1 MLFLNHSNDYHCQ
14 KVGFK
19 SADLSADIWLDNDQI
34 IFWLVSFPRHFTR
47 KCQTFS
53 KYAFYTKSKL
63 DHCHFSANFYFWS
76 LCYIVTISSQFFVS
90 ILCLCITPVSLGA
103 AVCHKCKNLSHFG
116 HGGGR
121 SQDSCNTAVELYYLI
136 GLSEPLLWSVHWVL
150 GFNNNYKTFQLSFF

>member
-34 IFWLVSFPRHFTR
+34 VFWLVSFPRHFTR

-76 LCYIVTISSQFFVS
+76 LCHIVTISSQFLFRFCVFVS
-90 ILCLCITPVSLGA
+90 HLCPLVRLYVTNVTICHTLAMVGDAHRIAVTLPLNSITWLAYLSLCSD
-103 AVCHKCKNLSHFG
+103 LS
-116 HGGGR
+116 
-121 SQDSCNTAVELYYLI
+121 I
-136 GLSEPLLWSVHWVL
+136 G
-150 GFNNNYKTFQLSFF
+150 F